1 MNRKNIIVMASIVLI
16 LNIGII
22 LLSKN
27 SNMFE
32 MVSTNVNMK
41 DLMFINESISQNDEL
56 LSFSVDIKNNSSKV
70 YLFKTIE
77 VIFKDENNKKVE
89 STKIDLNQ
97 KISSGQTVGISSEM
111 GINPDTSKVVSVE
124 YKINQEK

>member
-16 LNIGII
+16 LNIGIF

-41 DLMFINESISQNDEL
+41 DLMFINESISQNDVL